1 MAKVTMKCW
10 HCKGVIESKDDLAIE
25 KVNNVNRKFH
35 NELGCLESFKNQ
47 KALELKEKQDKEK
60 YWEEWCALYE
70 YVKRDVLKYSDKM
83 QLSEH
88 TRRKL
93 LELRNGGLI
102 KNHEG
107 VTDNGYPFPVILM
120 TFKVKKL
127 EIDRALDNI
136 NFENETQKV
145 NYIMAIIKNSINDVY
160 LRVLAKNKRD
170 EMVKNQSNTAVQSVK
185 KVEYVKKSEINKG
198 SLFDDI
204 W

>member
-1 MAKVTMKCW
+1 M
-10 HCKGVIESKDDLAIE
+10 
-25 KVNNVNRKFH
+25 
-35 NELGCLESFKNQ
+35 
-47 KALELKEKQDKEK
+47 
-60 YWEEWCALYE
+60 
-70 YVKRDVLKYSDKM
+70 
-83 QLSEH
+83 
-88 TRRKL
+88 
-93 LELRNGGLI
+93 ELRNGGLI

>member
-1 MAKVTMKCW
+1 M
-10 HCKGVIESKDDLAIE
+10 
-25 KVNNVNRKFH
+25 
-35 NELGCLESFKNQ
+35 
-47 KALELKEKQDKEK
+47 
-60 YWEEWCALYE
+60 
-70 YVKRDVLKYSDKM
+70 KYSDKM

-170 EMVKNQSNTAVQSVK
+170 EMVKNQSNTVVQSVK